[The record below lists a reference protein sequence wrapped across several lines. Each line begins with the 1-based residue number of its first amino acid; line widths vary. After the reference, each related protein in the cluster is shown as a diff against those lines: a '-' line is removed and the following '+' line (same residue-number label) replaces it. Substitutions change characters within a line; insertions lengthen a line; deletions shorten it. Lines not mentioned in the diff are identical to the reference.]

1 MVNCL
6 YFQQKL
12 YDSRMISQM
21 NIYVHVHAILWLICS
36 ARRTRPTQSMDD
48 NNRFSMNTFWSAKKL
63 VTFKSLI

>member
-21 NIYVHVHAILWLICS
+21 NIYVHVHAIL
-36 ARRTRPTQSMDD
+36 
-48 NNRFSMNTFWSAKKL
+48 
-63 VTFKSLI
+63 